1 MWTYLFLLLYV
12 YLENIT
18 NTRHDNH
25 GEVNDDDDDN
35 TYHLGKIMFISKNR
49 CNGSA
54 TMTTTTK

>member
-1 MWTYLFLLLYV
+1 LLYV

-54 TMTTTTK
+54 TMTTTK